1 MKNRKT
7 IFTIFFALVLALSIV
22 TVSAAAIS
30 ANETKPGK
38 PETKPDAS
46 VCEASG
52 DCGVQPLKGFVEG
65 LHSFTLEER
74 ATLLADLAEIER
86 YENQINEI
94 YSRMTDEN
102 AERLYAEIDAVDE
115 KLTAVLAR
123 NAALWERVNDEYDE
137 KIAANEP
144 DMTLELNEADFDD
157 ACPAEESYADSIKS
171 MHSLTEKEKAALL
184 ADLAEIEK
192 YENQINELYS
202 RMTDENA
209 ERLYA
214 EIDTLDE
221 KLTAVLERNS
231 ELWGR
236 VNDEY
241 DEKIAANE
249 PDMTFELNEAD
260 FDDSCTAEASYEEFI
275 KGMSSLTEK
284 EKAAL
289 LADLAEIERYE
300 NQINELYSRMTD
312 ENAERLYA
320 EIDTLDEKLTAVLER
335 NSELWGRVNDEY
347 DEKIA
352 ANEPDMTFELNE
364 ADFDDS
370 CTAEASYE
378 EFIKGM
384 SSLTEKE
391 KAALLADLAEI
402 ESLEAQI
409 DELYYRMTDEDADR
423 LYGSIDALYE
433 KLDSVLD
440 RNAELWD
447 RVDAEYDE
455 EIAAYEPDMTF
466 ECDEYDLAICGK
478 SR

>member
-7 IFTIFFALVLALSIV
+7 IFTIIFALVLALSIV

-38 PETKPDAS
+38 PATKPNAS
-46 VCEASG
+46 VCETSG

-102 AERLYAEIDAVDE
+102 AERLYAEIDTLDE
-115 KLTAVLAR
+115 KLTAVLER
-123 NAALWERVNDEYDE
+123 NSELWERVNDEYDE

-144 DMTLELNEADFDD
+144 DMTLELNEAVFDD
-157 ACPAEESYADSIKS
+157 ICP
-171 MHSLTEKEKAALL
+171 
-184 ADLAEIEK
+184 
-192 YENQINELYS
+192 
-202 RMTDENA
+202 
-209 ERLYA
+209 
-214 EIDTLDE
+214 
-221 KLTAVLERNS
+221 
-231 ELWGR
+231 
-236 VNDEY
+236 
-241 DEKIAANE
+241 
-249 PDMTFELNEAD
+249 
-260 FDDSCTAEASYEEFI
+260 AEASYEESI

-284 EKAAL
+284 EKEAL
-289 LADLAEIERYE
+289 L
-300 NQINELYSRMTD
+300 T
-312 ENAERLYA
+312 
-320 EIDTLDEKLTAVLER
+320 
-335 NSELWGRVNDEY
+335 
-347 DEKIA
+347 
-352 ANEPDMTFELNE
+352 
-364 ADFDDS
+364 
-370 CTAEASYE
+370 
-378 EFIKGM
+378 
-384 SSLTEKE
+384 
-391 KAALLADLAEI
+391 DLAEI

-409 DELYYRMTDEDADR
+409 DELYYRMTDENADQ
-423 LYGSIDALYE
+423 LYGEIDALYE

-440 RNAELWD
+440 RNAALWD

>member
-7 IFTIFFALVLALSIV
+7 IFTIIFALVLALSIV
-22 TVSAAAIS
+22 TVSAAAMS
-30 ANETKPGK
+30 PNETKPGK
-38 PETKPDAS
+38 PATKPA
-46 VCEASG
+46 VAGCEASG
-52 DCGVQPLKGFVEG
+52 DCGIQPLEGFVES
-65 LHSFTLEER
+65 LRSFTSEER
-74 ATLLADLAEIER
+74 AT
-86 YENQINEI
+86 
-94 YSRMTDEN
+94 
-102 AERLYAEIDAVDE
+102 
-115 KLTAVLAR
+115 
-123 NAALWERVNDEYDE
+123 
-137 KIAANEP
+137 
-144 DMTLELNEADFDD
+144 
-157 ACPAEESYADSIKS
+157 
-171 MHSLTEKEKAALL
+171 LL

-209 ERLYA
+209 EQLYA
-214 EIDTLDE
+214 EID
-221 KLTAVLERNS
+221 AV
-231 ELWGR
+231 
-236 VNDEY
+236 
-241 DEKIAANE
+241 
-249 PDMTFELNEAD
+249 
-260 FDDSCTAEASYEEFI
+260 
-275 KGMSSLTEK
+275 
-284 EKAAL
+284 
-289 LADLAEIERYE
+289 
-300 NQINELYSRMTD
+300 
-312 ENAERLYA
+312 
-320 EIDTLDEKLTAVLER
+320 DEKLTAVLER

-409 DELYYRMTDEDADR
+409 DELYYRMTDENADR
-423 LYGSIDALYE
+423 LYDAIDALYE

-440 RNAELWD
+440 RNAKLWD

-455 EIAAYEPDMTF
+455 KIAAYEPDMTF